1 MTALKLSNY
10 ISKNIDCILA
20 EWEKFAMDIIPVSL
34 SPVQA
39 RDHAKGMLR
48 AIVADMEQRQ
58 TPDEQSE
65 KSQGLA
71 PEKEEDSQAQ
81 LHGSERQTS
90 GFSMPETVSEFR
102 ALRATVLRLWN
113 ESSATAMQSD
123 LDGMIRFNEAVD
135 KALAESVVR
144 FAVDKE
150 AIAHRLESDLK
161 RATTISDTIIEC
173 APGGFFMIDEESR
186 LVRWNEHFRKE
197 TGLSEEQLRGQSI
210 LSCIHEQDRPLAA
223 AKFLTA
229 FATGYTSM
237 EIRVST
243 ADRGIR
249 LYLKTARRLEVDGV
263 PYVASFGIDV
273 TERKQAE
280 EALANEKNFFDAM
293 VESTP
298 GAFYVIDAQGNY
310 RRWNNQLNRLT
321 GLTDRELH
329 ARTWLL
335 TILLEDR
342 TRAAAIMKE
351 AIADGYAQAE
361 LQMLTHDQGARYYFI
376 SFRRFVVGDEAYLV
390 GAGVDN
396 TDRRATM
403 KVLEHQAQTD
413 PLTQVANRSRFVEI
427 ANQELARCRRYGHPA
442 SLWMIDIDHF
452 KAVNDTYGH
461 HGGDVALQSLVAT
474 SRQMLRDWD
483 IVGRMGG
490 EEFAVLLPE
499 TDAKQSL
506 DVAERLRQAVAATEI
521 PLEGGAVVRL
531 TISTGVATAND
542 SDTTVDTLL
551 ERADKA
557 LYAAKNSGR
566 DKVCEAPATL

>member
-1 MTALKLSNY
+1 MGTVR
-10 ISKNIDCILA
+10 D
-20 EWEKFAMDIIPVSL
+20 EHIPVSL
-34 SPVQA
+34 SPEKA

-48 AIVADMEQRQ
+48 AIVADMQQKQ
-58 TPDEQSE
+58 TPQEQSE

-71 PEKEEDSQAQ
+71 PEHGEDSQAQ
-81 LHGSERQTS
+81 LHGSERQVD
-90 GFSMPETVSEFR
+90 GFSMPDTVSEFR
-102 ALRATVLRLWN
+102 ALRATVMRLWHD
-113 ESSATAMQSD
+113 SSATAMQGD
-123 LDGMIRFNEAVD
+123 IDGLMRFNEGID
-135 KALAESVVR
+135 QLLAESVVR
-144 FAVDKE
+144 FAADKE
-150 AIAHRLESDLK
+150 AIAHRQESDLK

-173 APGGFFMIDEESR
+173 SPGGFFMIDEESK
-186 LVRWNEHFRKE
+186 LVRWNEHFRQE
-197 TGLSEEQLRGQSI
+197 TGLADEQLRGQSI
-210 LSCIHEQDRPLAA
+210 LICIQEQDRPLAA

-237 EIRVST
+237 EIRVQT

-263 PYVASFGIDV
+263 PYLASFGIDV

-280 EALANEKNFFDAM
+280 EALNNEKKFFDAM
-293 VESTP
+293 VGSTP

-321 GLTDRELH
+321 GLSDSELQN
-329 ARTWLL
+329 RNWLL
-335 TILLEDR
+335 TILPEDR
-342 TRAAAIMKE
+342 ISAAEIMRE
-351 AIADGYAQAE
+351 AIANGYAQAE
-361 LQMLTHDQGARYYFI
+361 LQILTHDQGVRYYFI
-376 SFRRFVVGDEAYLV
+376 SFRCFVVGDAVYLV
-390 GAGVDN
+390 GVGVDN

-403 KVLEHQAQTD
+403 QALEHQAQTD
-413 PLTQVANRSRFVEI
+413 QLTQVANRSRFVEV
-427 ANQELARCRRYGHPA
+427 ANQELARCRRYGHPV

-452 KAVNDTYGH
+452 KTVNDTYGH
-461 HGGDVALQSLVAT
+461 HAGDVALQSLIAT
-474 SRQMLRDWD
+474 SRHMLRDWD

-499 TDAKQSL
+499 TDATQSK

-521 PLEGGAVVRL
+521 PLKDGAVVRL
-531 TISTGVATAND
+531 TISTGVATTND

-566 DKVCEAPATL
+566 DKVCEAPATHP